1 MQVSTQQKWSAIIQ
15 QQTQS
20 TLTIKQFCLQ
30 QKISQSTFYQR
41 KSQLASLVNDEHTF
55 IKASVTKTVEVT
67 TQVKPIRL
75 TIGKAELV
83 FSSQTSSTYLA
94 SLINELRL

>member
-1 MQVSTQQKWSAIIQ
+1 MQVNTQQKWSAIIRQ
-15 QQTQS
+15 QAQS

-30 QKISQSTFYQR
+30 QKISPSTFYQR
-41 KSQLASLVNDEHTF
+41 KSELASLVKDEHTF
-55 IKASVTKTVEVT
+55 IKASVSQTVEVA

-75 TIGKAELV
+75 TMGKAELS
-83 FSSQTSSTYLA
+83 FPSQTSPSYLA

>member
-1 MQVSTQQKWSAIIQ
+1 MQVNTQQKWSAIIRQ
-15 QQTQS
+15 QAKS

-41 KSQLASLVNDEHTF
+41 KSELASFVKDEHTF
-55 IKASVTKTVEVT
+55 IKASISQSVEVA
-67 TQVKPIRL
+67 TQAAPICL
-75 TIGKAELV
+75 TVGKAELS
-83 FSSQTSSTYLA
+83 FPSQTSPTYLA